1 MPKTLAVAVVH
12 GMGAQRKDNPDN
24 SADLSFSAGLHRQ
37 VRRIIG
43 ASNFDAKIEWREVY
57 WANVLQDRQDAY
69 FAKIVGKTDF
79 DMLRRFVIFNLSDA
93 ASYRKLPIDD
103 TDQTYHDVHKRVS
116 GVFDALKD
124 AVGDRA
130 PLVIIAHS
138 LGGHVMSNYIY
149 DAQQENKNGT
159 GAATPIQRME
169 TVAKFITFGCNIPVF
184 VFAYPESDVRPI
196 AYPGSKLPTR
206 LKMKPWWYNYFDRD
220 DVLGFPLRDVSP
232 RYAAMANDNR
242 LADVEINAGSILTSW
257 NPLSHNAYWTD
268 EDFYRPVAL
277 RLSALM

>member
-1 MPKTLAVAVVH
+1 MRRPASCASYADAAIEWSEPRSIGDGKLGIHHIDHDRPTGGYACRQRHAARRRAQDC
-12 GMGAQRKDNPDN
+12 GAQGETEENLAALGAKR
-24 SADLSFSAGLHRQ
+24 LEHRSL
-37 VRRIIG
+37 VDPRPLARRSG
-43 ASNFDAKIEWREVY
+43 TN
-57 WANVLQDRQDAY
+57 Q
-69 FAKIVGKTDF
+69 
-79 DMLRRFVIFNLSDA
+79 
-93 ASYRKLPIDD
+93 
-103 TDQTYHDVHKRVS
+103 HDVHKRVS
-116 GVFDALKD
+116 GVIDALKD

-130 PLVIIAHS
+130 PLVVIAHS

-277 RLSALM
+277 KLSALM